1 MADKLKI
8 LVSILIVVGSIG
20 AFYYYGDQSLL
31 MRVLGLLFALAVV
44 TYVMLQTTMGKGA
57 WAFAQDAQVELKK
70 VVWPTRKETTQ
81 TTLIVMAMVVVIG
94 IFLWLLDMLLV
105 WAVRLIT
112 G

>member
-8 LVSILIVVGSIG
+8 IVSLLLVAGSIG

-31 MRVLGLLFALAVV
+31 MRVLGLLFALALV
-44 TYVMLQTTMGKGA
+44 TYVMMQTTMGRGA
-57 WAFAQDAQVELKK
+57 WAFAQDAQIELKK
-70 VVWPTRKETTQ
+70 VVWPTRKETIQ
-81 TTLIVMAMVVVIG
+81 TTLIVMGMVVVIA

-105 WAVRLIT
+105 WAVRSIT

>member
-8 LVSILIVVGSIG
+8 LVAVLIVIASIG

-44 TYVMLQTTMGKGA
+44 TYIMLQTAMGKSA
-57 WAFAQDAQVELKK
+57 WAFTQDAQVELKK

-81 TTLIVMAMVVVIG
+81 TTLIVMAMVVLIG

>member
-8 LVSILIVVGSIG
+8 LVAVLIVIGSIG
-20 AFYYYGDQSLL
+20 AFYYFGDESLL

-44 TYVMLQTTMGKGA
+44 TYVMLQTAMGKGA

-70 VVWPTRKETTQ
+70 VVWPTRKETIQ
-81 TTLIVMAMVVVIG
+81 TTLIVMAMVILIG

>member
-8 LVSILIVVGSIG
+8 LVSILIVLASIG
-20 AFYYYGDQSLL
+20 TFYYFSDQSLL

-44 TYVMLQTTMGKGA
+44 IYIMLQTAVGRGT
-57 WAFAQDAQVELKK
+57 WVFAQDAQIELKK
-70 VVWPTRKETTQ
+70 VVWPTRKETVQ
-81 TTLIVMAMVVVIG
+81 TTLIVMAMVILIA

-105 WAVRLIT
+105 WAVRSIT